1 MLPLVFFIAFLMA
14 LFIETVAASG
24 SSSDSFDIS
33 HLYPLG
39 GALFVAGL
47 MWKFFIPIQLA
58 NLQVA
63 FEIDDDLY
71 EVHRVTRDLDD
82 ARDLLSEG
90 SVGYGL
96 GLYMMGMTGVL
107 ILIGEFIFEPEF
119 FYTPSLYIIG
129 LLVGIPILISPW
141 ETMNAQLSRNQRPSN
156 SNAIL
161 GFLRRTLTLLI
172 IIGIT
177 IASLMYGLQESSS
190 GVIEPFWLALA
201 MLVFMSPT
209 IFAYGRIMGAS
220 WNMLLIGKW
229 RTSNG
234 RKNPIDPDKAGFLN
248 RLFSLILVIFLLT
261 MPITALN
268 GIVTVLYV
276 LIASPENASEVL
288 NYGGIIGYSIYVR
301 IDLISDIL
309 FHWEFIKSLPQFLSL
324 YLSLNI
330 AIVGLAFIFELT
342 RNLMLGGQSFGGI
355 FGVIIDSPRDIR
367 TEVEAQSRQLKFAF
381 AGFSGYTVLL
391 LLLVCY
397 KEFGGL
403 MPFTDTLESEYGFD
417 EGNRLLATWMFIA
430 VGQLI
435 FLLTWLVSIIRFGS
449 LRSLRFDLNPDE
461 RRQGAVRLAGGDW
474 MRTLVDE
481 AALVEDLDTL
491 IRFQRRSLDGDPSV
505 IRYEK
510 ARARMWEL
518 AIRGLWPSAIEE
530 ARKVLAQAGGDDD
543 IARMIIATGHMSSRR
558 LDAARDALHGLQQPE
573 GYDEPE
579 LLAFVCE
586 WLDPFTGNVTEDD
599 FWDWENNSCINNL
612 QHQIQMIRG
621 WNPKLNNDFLTKD
634 RLSRVAQLS
643 MISLMR
649 AQRLHDEAL
658 ELALKLVR
666 LDPTGVRPRI
676 AAALCLVDKGDWH
689 SAKSILEELIKSDK
703 NDPRVLALSSILGV
717 PVDAEEFEVALVKGE
732 GKAMKKWI
740 NQAPCNSVAALG
752 IKGGMDEAINANLL
766 IAAHEA
772 TRKQMTPKYQSG
784 RLSIIFNFFILTPLI
799 LLSGIYIFSE
809 FGQMEGLVATS
820 LFLMSHSA
828 SRRVLRQQRK
838 LIRHRDQ
845 KAMVAYAKRMKRFKV
860 KPDKTN
866 IPVGTH
872 LLLSGI
878 LISVNGVILDIG
890 LPGWMTE
897 HLPKDSD
904 KAIKSRLKRRSG
916 KMQKARPPRLQPLGD
931 GWWLK
936 RPKEEGADIP
946 VLERLIGKVAYRGR
960 PSYIDRKNGIGA
972 RPTGQIPSKSR
983 PVHTLDLKKRGIPTN
998 TRVSERNSSK
1008 PKFQPKSKVRDTSR
1022 RRPGK
1027 RK

>member
-1 MLPLVFFIAFLMA
+1 MLPLVFFFAFLMA
-14 LFIETVAASG
+14 LFVETVAASG

-33 HLYPLG
+33 YLYPLG
-39 GALFVAGL
+39 GALLVAGL
-47 MWKFFIPIQLA
+47 MWKFFIPIQLS

-107 ILIGEFIFEPEF
+107 VLIGEFIFDPDF

-141 ETMNAQLSRNQRPSN
+141 ETMNAQLSRNQRPSS
-156 SNAIL
+156 SNAIM
-161 GFLRRTLTLLI
+161 GFLRRTLTLFI

-403 MPFTDTLESEYGFD
+403 MPFTDTLENEYGFD

-461 RRQGAVRLAGGDW
+461 RREGAVRLAGGDW

-658 ELALKLVR
+658 EIALKLVR

-689 SAKSILEELIKSDK
+689 SAKSILEELITSDK

-809 FGQMEGLVATS
+809 YGQMEGLVATS
-820 LFLMSHSA
+820 IFLMSHST

-878 LISVNGVILDIG
+878 LVSVNGVILDIG

-972 RPTGQIPSKSR
+972 RPTGQIPSKSK

-998 TRVSERNSSK
+998 TRVSERNSTK
-1008 PKFQPKSKVRDTSR
+1008 PKFQPQSKVRDTNR
-1022 RRPGK
+1022 RRPGR